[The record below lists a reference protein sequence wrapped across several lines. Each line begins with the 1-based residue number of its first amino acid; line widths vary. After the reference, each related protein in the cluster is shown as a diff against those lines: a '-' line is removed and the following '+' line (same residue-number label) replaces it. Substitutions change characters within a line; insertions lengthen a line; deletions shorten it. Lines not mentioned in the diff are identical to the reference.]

1 MPFQRKNSLTMPL
14 INLSVFEHSSNLKK
28 DKKEIESS
36 CQQLT
41 LSVAVKKLLQMVK
54 DYSK

>member
-1 MPFQRKNSLTMPL
+1 MPL